1 MKATG
6 LTCFILMLSS
16 SLVANAVRT
25 LKGGTCTIVLVG
37 LDMALSASCGYSV
50 DRFGVTFVRPAYGC
64 CCKWGACL
72 PQLCLPAYVMYN

>member
-25 LKGGTCTIVLVG
+25 LKGGTCTIIVG

-50 DRFGVTFVRPAYGC
+50 DRFGVSFGECGSFASYGSHMVV
-64 CCKWGACL
+64 L
-72 PQLCLPAYVMYN
+72 Q